1 MDLIDSQTLITP
13 TFNMKAVVQE
23 TGLKPDTLRAWE
35 RRYNLPRPER
45 TEGGHRLYSRRDI
58 DTVKWLVSRQKEG
71 LSISHAAEMWFR
83 IESQDRDPLAE
94 SVKSTVTFEPAK
106 EYSIFS
112 SGEMMNEL
120 QQDWLLA
127 CTSFNESEAE
137 RILAQSFAVFP
148 PESVC
153 IELLQKSLAQIGERW
168 YQGDISVQQEH
179 FASELAIRRIESLI
193 AAAPAPIHR
202 GRLLIACPRDE
213 EHTFASLLLTYL
225 LRRSGWEATFL
236 GANVPLEQLK
246 STLDAIK
253 PQLVILSAQTLVSAS
268 SLFEV
273 AELLSKMG
281 YPVAYGG
288 RIFNALPQLSERI
301 PGYFLGERLDRTV
314 GKIAELQR
322 QSQEP
327 VITIKRSGAY
337 DQALSHFRDRQA
349 ALENAVSRNL
359 AAIGREFDAIG
370 IAKRFLGRNIVAA
383 LILGDINF
391 LEPELKWISGY
402 LDQKQ
407 NFPSELSTYLQ
418 GYSQALNQVLDERG
432 EPIVSWFLRSF
443 E

>member
-83 IESQDRDPLAE
+83 IESQGRDPLAE

-327 VITIKRSGAY
+327 VIYDKKVRCIRS
-337 DQALSHFRDRQA
+337 SSISF
-349 ALENAVSRNL
+349 SR
-359 AAIGREFDAIG
+359 
-370 IAKRFLGRNIVAA
+370 
-383 LILGDINF
+383 
-391 LEPELKWISGY
+391 
-402 LDQKQ
+402 
-407 NFPSELSTYLQ
+407 ST
-418 GYSQALNQVLDERG
+418 SC
-432 EPIVSWFLRSF
+432 P
-443 E
+443 